1 MTSVP
6 HSGAKSVTPGGSVAG
21 GAGHASARVSASA
34 LYRTSA
40 LLASRDDVAFR
51 SGFGR
56 HLWGWYVEPH
66 PDGGIIV
73 VATDG
78 KAIGIL
84 RDVGGYASAGCYIY
98 ATDGLKAA
106 VAPPKPLVGFNEG
119 DTVEVPPR
127 LIETPGMVYAT
138 EAGVFVQHS
147 GSYEDDDNQFSLY
160 CEMAEHGSIWS
171 GGYRLIAETMTWRQ
185 IPDAFTTPQP
195 GIVYLDPELL
205 ARFSRVRGSGWF
217 LYTQADKGGVYRVA
231 HPAEPDFVGFIMPC
245 RTDGAPAPSDP
256 DWFAKA
262 TAGETR
268 NAEPI
273 HRRDG
278 DEG

>member
-6 HSGAKSVTPGGSVAG
+6 HSGAKSVTPGSSVAG

-147 GSYEDDDNQFSLY
+147 GSYEDDDNKFSLY

-171 GGYRLIAETMTWRQ
+171 GGYRLINETMTWRQ

-268 NAEPI
+268 NAE
-273 HRRDG
+273 G
-278 DEG
+278 AL